1 MEVLRAEPRK
11 PGSDHLLRTYLS
23 YGRVTVIYTD
33 VFILKILMWFRP
45 DTVLGEKKY
54 TARGT

>member
-1 MEVLRAEPRK
+1 MLRAEPRK